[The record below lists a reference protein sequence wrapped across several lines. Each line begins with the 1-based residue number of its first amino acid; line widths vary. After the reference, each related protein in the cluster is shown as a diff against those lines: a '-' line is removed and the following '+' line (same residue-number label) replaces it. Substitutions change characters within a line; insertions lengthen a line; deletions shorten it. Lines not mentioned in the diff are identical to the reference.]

1 MKHTQDQKFL
11 IRKRSEE
18 QFIPYGNN
26 GHTPPTDKGEIA
38 QLVSKIHSVIYP
50 GSNAG
55 YTSPGT
61 HWLSISGS
69 PYCYVTLP

>member
-1 MKHTQDQKFL
+1 MQCSIYYRKIIVIRIIMKHTQDQKFL

-38 QLVSKIHSVIYP
+38 QLVNEIHPVI
-50 GSNAG
+50 
-55 YTSPGT
+55 
-61 HWLSISGS
+61 
-69 PYCYVTLP
+69 